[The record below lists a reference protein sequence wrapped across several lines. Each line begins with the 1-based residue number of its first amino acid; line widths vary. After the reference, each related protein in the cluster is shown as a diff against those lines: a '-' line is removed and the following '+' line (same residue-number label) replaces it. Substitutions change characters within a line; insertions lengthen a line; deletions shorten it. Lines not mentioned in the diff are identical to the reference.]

1 MVTKGIITSID
12 FNGNT
17 CQVRIPFFETAGNDP
32 IIGTAIVSNTPGSYN
47 GYKVDD
53 VVLVAFEDGQME
65 TPVIIGK
72 LYLGAEKEKADP
84 RGSLNTESLVA
95 AKAAAVPAD
104 TKLTTNTDKNL
115 PNTMNPYANLSSIA
129 NNLNKLNTDVNYLDA
144 FTNNQFNSIITEL
157 GDDGKLWTAINQN
170 SSDISMRA
178 MMEQD
183 AKTTGFGWNLDVKGW
198 TLNTYKDEK
207 IVPIFKAG
215 NSGVAITG
223 DLKLVDYP
231 STTITKYAHIPANW
245 YKSEDPR
252 TDWIIID
259 NEIAYAKSPNY
270 NSLKDIEETW
280 KAEDVAAFPEGAGVK
295 VGDKIWQDEQP
306 NVDANYYTWKLTYRL
321 TYEYNSNDDLLVEV
335 LTDQSVFCIYYETES
350 SDETPI
356 KRNPPKKDEIPLPEV
371 YETATMAH
379 KTATTAQVIA
389 QGKTT
394 NYYSDLEPYAA
405 DQAPKGYLA
414 APSLKKGD
422 CWFDI
427 SDSGKRN
434 ETTIELTW
442 NEKWN
447 FENSSDHDPNAYIF
461 SLPGNFE
468 RYADATNTRGI
479 GKLSRGEW
487 VKSSGLEN
495 IKNLS
500 MCFLDEYNEASPS
513 QTANKLALIIPKTIT
528 VLVANGEEI
537 TEEPVKSVDNLKLWF
552 EQNGSITVI
561 YQNWSTHANIL
572 KQAKTDPDTGTH
584 LVEWEDIGGELVA
597 NKLTANYINA
607 LDITAKKIQVNDVNG
622 NILFKANGISGDA
635 DSNQVTIGGFYVTKD
650 ALVGGG
656 ITTQNYCK
664 LNILDTFNSWDP
676 NKIPSSSLVIAKPEN
691 NDSENNGS
699 EGSKN
704 TDEISGSGDSTNYAD
719 STDASNSENI
729 NEYYWG
735 SKYCEHLTSG
745 VTWEKVEYNQDLGTT
760 QAQQCIYNGFTT
772 YKWNNGNT
780 WKNNNPGNII
790 QITEGDKTENKVEN
804 IAISCIVLK
813 PNKSFI
819 EGKIRDA
826 LNIKDGTLPS
836 ITFSTTINLGIES
849 PTDTSSLPN
858 GQYDYIIASTPF
870 SFADLSIEISPDVTN
885 EDEFIQNKIK
895 ETIQKIISSNLD
907 VANVDDQGIQKLSLG
922 IFTGYGKIQEYARA
936 TGPRQIGNLENL
948 TKVIYPSLTTD
959 HYIAIFMINVQ
970 QNHFT
975 NTTTTSTYVYD
986 YDSAGNIVG
995 KTELKKDATSE
1006 YTVPVYGYCCVPNSI
1021 EVALQALEIGTNFKV
1036 RTDGTMVA
1044 NNAFVTGTLNIPDT
1058 AVIGGFNISKNTLT
1072 SSALSI
1078 TNNKVNIA
1086 SYKPLTLG
1094 HNFNLVSTQDSI
1106 STKDVSGS
1114 TTTKKVW
1121 KSKISS
1127 QDPLEIL
1134 GENSLLISNN
1144 IILNKTDTDTQ
1155 TESGTQSA
1163 AENTEPT
1170 KNPNASI
1177 LLETI
1182 AGKGGSTSSQE
1193 IRVST
1198 DKGVSFVNSSGSSG
1212 STTFAIQRPN
1222 PNMHIVDLS
1231 GPGGSVSTRYTTKAT
1246 ITATVYS
1253 DSSSTTAVIAEEAY
1267 KITVYYKFGTAW
1279 SSTTL
1284 AIPKGQNTASTTVSM
1299 SSSSS
1304 SPVYY
1309 GISASTSSYAST
1321 GNDVLKYTRYY
1332 TTNAATYTPKITANG
1347 DLTVEGNVYGDA
1359 FYASSDRDLKTNIEP
1374 INLDYNLDKFYRQ
1387 LQPVKFN
1394 FKTDLNARHFGFI
1407 AQDLNEALSIIS
1419 TDNTTYSIVNKDDKT
1434 GYYKVNYNE
1443 MVALNAAQIKNIMNY
1458 IKDLQSQYEALKLKY
1473 KELEEKI
1480 NENR

>member
-53 VVLVAFEDGQME
+53 VVLVAFEDGKME

-129 NNLNKLNTDVNYLDA
+129 NNLNKLNTDVNYLDV
-144 FTNNQFNSIITEL
+144 FTNNQFNSIITEI
-157 GDDGKLWTAINQN
+157 GNDGKLWTAINQN

-178 MMEQD
+178 MSEQD
-183 AKTTGFGWNLDVKGW
+183 AKTTGFGWNLDAKSW
-198 TLNTYKDEK
+198 TLNTYKNEK
-207 IVPIFKAG
+207 IVPIFKAD

-231 STTITKYAHIPANW
+231 SITITKYAHIPADW
-245 YKSEDPR
+245 YKSKNSR
-252 TDWIIID
+252 TDWIITD
-259 NEIAYAKSPNY
+259 NEIAYAKSPNH

-306 NVDANYYTWKLTYRL
+306 NVDTNYYTWKLTYRL

-335 LTDQSVFCIYYETES
+335 LTDQSVFCIYYEPES

-371 YETATMAH
+371 YETAT
-379 KTATTAQVIA
+379 TAQVIA

-394 NYYSDLEPYAA
+394 NYYSKWEPYAA
-405 DQAPKGYLA
+405 DSAPEGYLA

-427 SDSGKRN
+427 SNSGKRN
-434 ETTIELTW
+434 ETTIELTGDV

-447 FENSSDHDPNAYIF
+447 FEKASGTDPTDPDAYIF
-461 SLPGNFE
+461 SLSGSFE

-479 GKLSRGEW
+479 GKLSIGEW
-487 VKSSGLEN
+487 VKSGGLEN

-500 MCFLDEYNEASPS
+500 MCFLDEYDEVSKS

-528 VLVANGEEI
+528 VLVVNGEEI
-537 TEEPVKSVDNLKLWF
+537 TEKPVNTVDNLKSWF

-572 KQAKTDPDTGTH
+572 KQAKTDPATDTH
-584 LVEWEDIGGELVA
+584 RVEWEDIGGELVA

-622 NILFKANGISGDA
+622 NILFKANGISGDT

-664 LNILDTFNSWDP
+664 LNILDTFKVGDSD
-676 NKIPSSSLVIAKPEN
+676 NKISSSSLVIAKPEN

-699 EGSKN
+699 KGSEN
-704 TDEISGSGDSTNYAD
+704 TGEIGESGDSTSYAG
-719 STDASNSENI
+719 STDASNSENT

-735 SKYCEHLTSG
+735 SKYREHLTNG
-745 VTWEKVEYNQDLGTT
+745 VTWEKVEYNQGLGTT

-772 YKWNNGNT
+772 YKWNNSNT
-780 WKNNNPGNII
+780 WINNTPGNL
-790 QITEGDKTENKVEN
+790 
-804 IAISCIVLK
+804 AISCIILK
-813 PNKSFI
+813 SNKGII
-819 EGKIRDA
+819 EGAIRGA
-826 LNIKDGTLPS
+826 LHIEGNEPIPKV
-836 ITFSTTINLGIES
+836 TFSTTISLGIES
-849 PTDTSSLPN
+849 PSDLNSLSN
-858 GQYDYIIASTPF
+858 DQYDYIIASTPF
-870 SFADLSIEISPDVTN
+870 SLTDFGKDTTIENIIDKLFGESGHFNQT
-885 EDEFIQNKIK
+885 KI
-895 ETIQKIISSNLD
+895 TDNL
-907 VANVDDQGIQKLSLG
+907 KKG

-948 TKVIYPSLTTD
+948 TKVIYPSLTVD

-986 YDSAGNIVG
+986 YDSAGNILST
-995 KTELKKDATSE
+995 KELKKDATTE

-1058 AVIGGFNISKNTLT
+1058 AVIGGFNISKNTLN

-1086 SYKPLTLG
+1086 SYKPLILG
-1094 HNFNLVSTQDSI
+1094 RNFNLVSTQDSI
-1106 STKDVSGS
+1106 SIKDGSGS

-1144 IILNKTDTDTQ
+1144 IVLNKTDTDTQ

-1182 AGKGGSTSSQE
+1182 AGEGGSTSSQE

-1212 STTFAIQRPN
+1212 STTYRLGPQRPS
-1222 PNMHIVDLS
+1222 PDMTFEEYGS
-1231 GPGGSVSTRYTTKAT
+1231 GAGGAVSTRYTTKAT

-1267 KITVYYKFGTAW
+1267 KITVYYKFETTW
-1279 SSTTL
+1279 YSTTL
-1284 AIPKGQNTASTTVSM
+1284 AIPKGQKTVSTTVSM

-1304 SPVYY
+1304 NPVYY
-1309 GISASTSSYAST
+1309 GISASTSSYASIGT
-1321 GNDVLKYTRYY
+1321 NVLKYTRYY
-1332 TTNAATYTPKITANG
+1332 TTNAVTYTPKITANG
-1347 DLTVEGNVYGDA
+1347 DFTVEGNVYGNA

-1374 INLDYNLDKFYRQ
+1374 INLDSNLDKFYQQ

-1394 FKTDLNARHFGFI
+1394 FKTDLNAQHFGFI
-1407 AQDLNEALSIIS
+1407 AQDLNDALSIIS
-1419 TDNTTYSIVNKDDKT
+1419 TDNTAYSIVTKDDKT

-1443 MVALNAAQIKNIMNY
+1443 RVALNAAQIKNIMNY
-1458 IKDLQSQYEALKLKY
+1458 IKDLQSQYEALKVKY

>member
-129 NNLNKLNTDVNYLDA
+129 NNLNKLNTDVNYLDV

-178 MMEQD
+178 MREQD
-183 AKTTGFGWNLDVKGW
+183 AKTTGFGWNLDAKGW

-231 STTITKYAHIPANW
+231 SITITKYAHIPANW
-245 YKSEDPR
+245 YKSENPR
-252 TDWIIID
+252 TDWIVID
-259 NEIAYAKSPNY
+259 NKIAYAKSPNH

-280 KAEDVAAFPEGAGVK
+280 KAEDVAVFPEGAEVK

-306 NVDANYYTWKLTYRL
+306 NIDANYYTWKLTYRL
-321 TYEYNSNDDLLVEV
+321 TYEYNSNDDLLVEI

-350 SDETPI
+350 SDEIPI
-356 KRNPPKKDEIPLPEV
+356 KRNPPRKDEIPLPEV
-371 YETATMAH
+371 YETANTAH
-379 KTATTAQVIA
+379 ATATTAQVIA

-394 NYYSDLEPYAA
+394 NYYSDLEPCAA
-405 DQAPKGYLA
+405 DPAPEGYLA

-427 SDSGKRN
+427 SDSGKHN
-434 ETTIELTW
+434 ETTIELTGDET
-442 NEKWN
+442 EKWS
-447 FENSSDHDPNAYIF
+447 FENSSVPDPNAYIF
-461 SLPGNFE
+461 SLPGSFE

-487 VKSSGLEN
+487 VKSGGLEN

-528 VLVANGEEI
+528 VLVVNGEEI
-537 TEEPVKSVDNLKLWF
+537 TEEPVNTVEKLKSWF
-552 EQNGSITVI
+552 NQNGSITVI

-572 KQAKTDPDTGTH
+572 KQAKTDPATDTH

-622 NILFKANGISGDA
+622 NVLFKANGISGDA

-664 LNILDTFNSWDP
+664 LNILDTFKVGDSD
-676 NKIPSSSLVIAKPEN
+676 NKISSSSLVIANSNADAWSSIDCYETTASVTT
-691 NDSENNGS
+691 DQGS
-699 EGSKN
+699 
-704 TDEISGSGDSTNYAD
+704 T
-719 STDASNSENI
+719 ENI
-729 NEYYWG
+729 SWEPTDYNELL
-735 SKYCEHLTSG
+735 S
-745 VTWEKVEYNQDLGTT
+745 TT
-760 QAQQCIYNGFTT
+760 PAQQCIYNGFTT
-772 YKWNNGNT
+772 YKWNRDNK
-780 WKNNNPGNII
+780 WKNNNPGSIK
-790 QITEGDKTENKVEN
+790 QSTVGDKTENKVEN
-804 IAISCIVLK
+804 IAISCIVFK

-826 LNIKDGTLPS
+826 LNIKDGKLPS

-870 SFADLSIEISPDVTN
+870 SFADLGIEIGPEVT
-885 EDEFIQNKIK
+885 DKDKFIQDEIK
-895 ETIQKIISSNLD
+895 KAVQSIIESNLSAD
-907 VANVDDQGIQKLSLG
+907 NVEQGIQKLSLG
-922 IFTGYGKIQEYARA
+922 IFTGAGKIQEYARA

-948 TKVIYPSLTTD
+948 TKVIYPSLTVD
-959 HYIAIFMINVQ
+959 HYIAIFMINIQ

-995 KTELKKDATSE
+995 KTELKKDTTKE

-1058 AVIGGFNISKNTLT
+1058 AVIGGFNISKNTLN

-1078 TNNKVNIA
+1078 TNNKVTI
-1086 SYKPLTLG
+1086 SSFKPLILG
-1094 HNFNLVSTQDSI
+1094 RNFNLVSTQDSI
-1106 STKDVSGS
+1106 STKDGSGS

-1144 IILNKTDTDTQ
+1144 IVLNKTDTDTQ
-1155 TESGTQSA
+1155 TESDTQSA
-1163 AENTEPT
+1163 AENTEQT
-1170 KNPNASI
+1170 KNLNASI

-1182 AGKGGSTSSQE
+1182 AGKGSSTSSQE

-1267 KITVYYKFGTAW
+1267 KITVYYKFETTW
-1279 SSTTL
+1279 SSVTL
-1284 AIPKGQNTASTTVSM
+1284 AIPKGQTTTSTTVSM

-1309 GISASTSSYAST
+1309 GISTSTSSYAST
-1321 GNDVLKYTRYY
+1321 GTDVLKYTRYY

-1347 DLTVEGNVYGDA
+1347 DLTVEGNVYGNA
-1359 FYASSDRDLKTNIEP
+1359 FYASSDRELKTNIET
-1374 INLDYNLDKFYRQ
+1374 INLDSNLDKFYRQ

-1394 FKTDLNARHFGFI
+1394 FKTDLNAQHFGFI
-1407 AQDLNEALSIIS
+1407 AQDLNDALSIIS
-1419 TDNTTYSIVNKDDKT
+1419 TDNTAYSIVTKDDKT

>member
-17 CQVRIPFFETAGNDP
+17 CQVRIPLFETAGNDP
-32 IIGTAIVSNTPGSYN
+32 IIGTAVVSNTPGSYN
-47 GYKVDD
+47 GYKVGD
-53 VVLVAFEDGQME
+53 VVLVAFEDGKME

-95 AKAAAVPAD
+95 AKTAAVPAD

-129 NNLNKLNTDVNYLDA
+129 NNLNKLNTDVNYLDV
-144 FTNNQFNSIITEL
+144 FTNNQFNSIITEI

-178 MMEQD
+178 MSEQD

-207 IVPIFKAG
+207 IVPIFKAD

-231 STTITKYAHIPANW
+231 SITITKYAHIPADW
-245 YKSEDPR
+245 YKSENPR
-252 TDWIIID
+252 TDWIVTD
-259 NEIAYAKSPNY
+259 NTIAYAKSPNY

-280 KAEDVAAFPEGAGVK
+280 KADDVTAFPEGAEVK

-321 TYEYNSNDDLLVEV
+321 TYEYNSSDDLLAEI

-350 SDETPI
+350 SGEPPI
-356 KRNPPKKDEIPLPEV
+356 KRNPPRKDEIPLPEV
-371 YETATMAH
+371 YETAN
-379 KTATTAQVIA
+379 TAQVIA

-394 NYYSDLEPYAA
+394 NYYSELEPCAA
-405 DQAPKGYLA
+405 DPAPEGYLA
-414 APSLKKGD
+414 APNLKKGD

-427 SDSGKRN
+427 SKSGKYN
-434 ETTIELTW
+434 ETAIELTGDEEW
-442 NEKWN
+442 S
-447 FENSSDHDPNAYIF
+447 FENASGTDPDDPDTYIF
-461 SLPGNFE
+461 SLPGSFE

-487 VKSSGLEN
+487 VKSGGLEN

-528 VLVANGEEI
+528 VLVVNGEEI
-537 TEEPVKSVDNLKLWF
+537 TEEPVKNVNNLKLWF

-561 YQNWSTHANIL
+561 YQNLSTHANIL
-572 KQAKTDPDTGTH
+572 KQAKTDPNPGTH

-622 NILFKANGISGDA
+622 NILFKANGISGDT
-635 DSNQVTIGGFYVTKD
+635 DSNQVTIGGFYVTKN

-664 LNILDTFNSWDP
+664 LNILDTFKVGDP
-676 NKIPSSSLVIAKPEN
+676 DNQISSSSLVIANSDAEAWSSIYHYETTASVTT
-691 NDSENNGS
+691 DQGS
-699 EGSKN
+699 TKN
-704 TDEISGSGDSTNYAD
+704 ISWEATNYNALL
-719 STDASNSENI
+719 ST
-729 NEYYWG
+729 
-735 SKYCEHLTSG
+735 TP
-745 VTWEKVEYNQDLGTT
+745 
-760 QAQQCIYNGFTT
+760 AQQCIYNGFTT
-772 YKWNNGNT
+772 YKWNSNNE
-780 WKNNNPGNII
+780 WNNNNPGSI
-790 QITEGDKTENKVEN
+790 DKQENKVKN
-804 IAISCIVLK
+804 IAISCIVFK

-819 EGKIRDA
+819 ERKIKEALHIQDGK
-826 LNIKDGTLPS
+826 LPS

-870 SFADLSIEISPDVTN
+870 SFADLGIEIGPEVT
-885 EDEFIQNKIK
+885 DKDKFIQDKIK
-895 ETIQKIISSNLD
+895 KAIQSIIESNLSAD
-907 VANVDDQGIQKLSLG
+907 NVEQGIQKLSLG
-922 IFTGYGKIQEYARA
+922 IFTGAGKIQEYARA

-948 TKVIYPSLTTD
+948 TKVIYPSLTVD

-995 KTELKKDATSE
+995 RTELKKDAISE

-1058 AVIGGFNISKNTLT
+1058 AVIGGFNISKNTLN

-1086 SYKPLTLG
+1086 SYKPLILG
-1094 HNFNLVSTQDSI
+1094 RNFNLISTQDSI
-1106 STKDVSGS
+1106 STKDGSGS

-1144 IILNKTDTDTQ
+1144 IVLNKTDTDTQ
-1155 TESGTQSA
+1155 TESDTQSA
-1163 AENTEPT
+1163 AENTEQT
-1170 KNPNASI
+1170 KNLNASI

-1182 AGKGGSTSSQE
+1182 AGKGSSTSSQE
-1193 IRVST
+1193 IWVST
-1198 DKGVSFVNSSGSSG
+1198 TKGVSFVNSSGSSG
-1212 STTFAIQRPN
+1212 STTLALIQRPS
-1222 PNMHIVDLS
+1222 PDKYFEEYGS
-1231 GPGGSVSTRYTTKAT
+1231 GGGVSTIYTTKAT
-1246 ITATVYS
+1246 IVAKVYS
-1253 DSSSTTAVIAEEAY
+1253 NSGSTTAAEAPY
-1267 KITVYYKFGTAW
+1267 SITVYYKFGTTW

-1309 GISASTSSYAST
+1309 GISASTSSYASIGT
-1321 GNDVLKYTRYY
+1321 DVLKYTRYY

-1359 FYASSDRDLKTNIEP
+1359 FYASSDRELKTNIEP

-1394 FKTDLNARHFGFI
+1394 FKTDLNAQHFGFI
-1407 AQDLNEALSIIS
+1407 AQDLNDTLSIIS
-1419 TDNTTYSIVNKDDKT
+1419 TDNTAYSIVTKDGKT